1 MNPRIVM
8 GWLRGWGLGAA
19 AALMLVPAS
28 RAQSNAPAAAPDF
41 AAFKIVT
48 ERNIFDAK
56 RTGRSSRGGGER
68 RRVAR
73 VDTVALVGTLSYEK
87 GNYAFFD
94 GSSSE
99 YRKALQSGATIAGY
113 TLAEVLPNRV
123 KLTQANASN
132 APVELKV
139 GLQLRREDGGD
150 WQVTARSSSTERSSG
165 GPPSTGPDLG
175 RSRRSG
181 ERSGDSGND
190 RAPEGDTRVAE
201 GGGEMSEARPEI
213 DGAEEPEDRGG
224 GDVSEILRRLM
235 EQREK
240 EIK

>member
-1 MNPRIVM
+1 MD
-8 GWLRGWGLGAA
+8 WLRGWGLGAA

-28 RAQSNAPAAAPDF
+28 RAQSNAPAAALDF
-41 AAFKIVT
+41 SAFKIVT

-87 GNYAFFD
+87 GSYAFFD

-99 YRKALQSGATIAGY
+99 YRKALQPGATIAGY
-113 TLAEVLPNRV
+113 TLAEVLPNQV
-123 KLTQANASN
+123 KLTQPNASN
-132 APVELKV
+132 APVALKV

-150 WQVTARSSSTERSSG
+150 WQVTARSASMEQNSG
-165 GPPSTGPDLG
+165 GPPAMGPGTG
-175 RSRRSG
+175 SNRRWG
-181 ERSGDSGND
+181 ERSGENGDS

-201 GGGEMSEARPEI
+201 GAGEIREAAPETE
-213 DGAEEPEDRGG
+213 GPQEPEDRGG
-224 GDVSEILRRLM
+224 GDVSEILKRLM

-240 EIK
+240 EMK